1 MHVGS
6 LFDVHDATLSLLS
19 FDCVGAL
26 VGKLR
31 HYQFVI
37 IQRVAPGSGT
47 RKDSDKLPQR
57 LGLTMDVVHHVM
69 RTRGVCP
76 PFCRYSWHHR

>member
-6 LFDVHDATLSLLS
+6 LFDIHGATISLLS
-19 FDCVGAL
+19 FNCVGVL

-31 HYQFVI
+31 HHRFVI
-37 IQRVAPGSGT
+37 IQRVAPGFGMH
-47 RKDSDKLPQR
+47 KDSDKLPQC

-69 RTRGVCP
+69 
-76 PFCRYSWHHR
+76 H